1 MANPYEMRFN
11 YLHYA
16 KDFLVSEYQA
26 QMDRIMLSHNDDEIK
41 IRAHKISQIKYPT
54 REDIFA
60 LAEQIKDFADKK

>member
-11 YLHYA
+11 YFHAARDY
-16 KDFLVSEYQA
+16 LVEEYKSH
-26 QMDRIMLSHNDDEIK
+26 MDQILLSHNDDEIK